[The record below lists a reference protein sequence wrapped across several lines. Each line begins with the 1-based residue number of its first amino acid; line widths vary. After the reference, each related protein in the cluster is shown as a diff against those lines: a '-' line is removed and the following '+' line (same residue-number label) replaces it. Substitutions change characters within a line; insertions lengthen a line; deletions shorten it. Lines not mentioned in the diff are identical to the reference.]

1 MRNSKK
7 EDQIHIGYLEES
19 PFGRIY
25 LAVSVHGLC
34 KVSSESQSITQFA
47 EEVEEIYPDME
58 IIFNNDYLSELITM
72 LDDYFSGEHHNIDF
86 PLDLNSMSPFGE
98 KILMACSKVGY
109 GETVS
114 YGELALRA
122 GSPGA
127 SRAVGTVMS
136 KNPLPI
142 VIPCHRVI
150 SASGNI
156 GGYTG
161 GLHKKR
167 LLMAIEGINV
177 N

>member
-1 MRNSKK
+1 MNNSNKTN
-7 EDQIHIGYLEES
+7 QVHIGYLEES
-19 PFGRIY
+19 PFGKIY
-25 LAVSVHGLC
+25 LAVSPHGIC
-34 KVSSESQSITQFA
+34 RVSSESQSITQFA
-47 EEVEEIYPDME
+47 EEVEEIYPSME
-58 IIFNNDYLSELITM
+58 IIFNNDLISELITK
-72 LDDYFSGEHHNIDF
+72 LDDYFSGGLHNIDC
-86 PLDLNSMSPFGE
+86 PLDLNSMTPFG
-98 KILMACSKVGY
+98 KRVLTACSKVGY
-109 GETVS
+109 GETLS

-150 SASGNI
+150 SASGKI

-167 LLMAIEGINV
+167 LLMTIEGIAV
-177 N
+177 D

>member
-1 MRNSKK
+1 LKRT
-7 EDQIHIGYLEES
+7 DQIHIGYLEES

-34 KVSSESQSITQFA
+34 KVSSESQTITQFV
-47 EEVEEIYPDME
+47 EEVEEIYPSVE
-58 IIFNNDYLSELITM
+58 IIFDNDSISELRRK
-72 LDDYFSGEHHNIDF
+72 LDDYFSGKRHNIDF
-86 PLDLNSMSPFGE
+86 PLDLNSMTSFG
-98 KILMACSKVGY
+98 KKVLTALCKVGY
-109 GETVS
+109 GETLS
-114 YGELALRA
+114 YGDLAMLS
-122 GSPGA
+122 GSPRA

-150 SASGNI
+150 SASGKI

-167 LLMAIEGINV
+167 LLMTIEGITV
-177 N
+177 D

>member
-1 MRNSKK
+1 MSKS
-7 EDQIHIGYLEES
+7 DSVNPIHIGYFDES

-25 LAVSVHGLC
+25 LAVSAHGLC
-34 KVSSESQSITQFA
+34 KVSSESETITQFA
-47 EEVEEIYPDME
+47 EEVEELYPSAE
-58 IIFNNDYLSELITM
+58 IIFDNDHLSELIRK
-72 LDDYFSGEHHNIDF
+72 LDDYFSGERHNIDY
-86 PLDLNSMSPFGE
+86 PLDLKSMTPFGE
-98 KILMACSKVGY
+98 KVLTACAKVGY

-114 YGELALRA
+114 YGDLALLA

-150 SASGNI
+150 SASGKI

-167 LLMAIEGINV
+167 LLMTIEGITIG
-177 N
+177 

>member
-1 MRNSKK
+1 MNQS
-7 EDQIHIGYLEES
+7 EIGNKVYIGFLDES

-34 KVSSESQSITQFA
+34 KVSSQSRSIAQFA
-47 EEVEEIYPDME
+47 EEVEEIYPSTE
-58 IIFNNDYLSELITM
+58 IVFNNDFLSELITK
-72 LDDYFSGEHHNIDF
+72 LDDYFSGERHNIDF
-86 PLDLNSMSPFGE
+86 PLDLNSMTPFGE
-98 KILMACSKVGY
+98 KVLMACSKVGY

-114 YGELALRA
+114 YGELALLSGR
-122 GSPGA
+122 PRA

-150 SASGNI
+150 SASGKI

-167 LLMAIEGINV
+167 LLMAIEGITV
-177 N
+177 D

>member
-7 EDQIHIGYLEES
+7 TDQIHIGYLEES

-25 LAVSVHGLC
+25 LAVSVHGLF
-34 KVSSESQSITQFA
+34 KVSSESQTINQFA
-47 EEVEEIYPDME
+47 EEIEEIYPSVE
-58 IIFNNDYLSELITM
+58 IIFNNDFLSELIM
-72 LDDYFSGEHHNIDF
+72 QFDDYFSGKRHNIDF
-86 PLDLNSMSPFGE
+86 PLDLNSMTPFGKKVLTALS
-98 KILMACSKVGY
+98 KIGY
-109 GETVS
+109 GETLS
-114 YGELALRA
+114 YGELAFLS
-122 GSPGA
+122 GSPRA

-150 SASGNI
+150 SASGKI

-167 LLMAIEGINV
+167 LLMTIEGITV
-177 N
+177 D

>member
-1 MRNSKK
+1 MSKSK
-7 EDQIHIGYLEES
+7 NMNPVHIGCLEES
-19 PFGRIY
+19 PFGSIY
-25 LAVSVHGLC
+25 LAVSPHGLC
-34 KVSSESQSITQFA
+34 RVSSECESIELFA
-47 EEVEEIYPDME
+47 EEVEDLYPYMD
-58 IIFNNDYLSELITM
+58 IVFDNGSISELIAK
-72 LDDYFSGEHHNIDF
+72 LNDYFSGKRNNIAF
-86 PLDLNSMSPFGE
+86 PLDLNSMTPFGR
-98 KILMACSKVGY
+98 KVLIACSKVAY

-150 SASGNI
+150 SASGKI

-167 LLMAIEGINV
+167 LLMAIEGITIA
-177 N
+177 

>member
-1 MRNSKK
+1 MDKSKRTNP
-7 EDQIHIGYLEES
+7 IHIGYLEES

-58 IIFNNDYLSELITM
+58 IIFNNDHLSELITM
-72 LDDYFSGEHHNIDF
+72 LDDYFSGEHHKIDF

-177 N
+177 D

>member
-1 MRNSKK
+1 MDKSKRTNP
-7 EDQIHIGYLEES
+7 IHIGYFEES

-86 PLDLNSMSPFGE
+86 PLDLNSMSQFGE
-98 KILMACSKVGY
+98 KVLIACSKVGY

-167 LLMAIEGINV
+167 LLMSIEGINV
-177 N
+177 D

>member
-1 MRNSKK
+1 MHKSKRTNA
-7 EDQIHIGYLEES
+7 IHIGYLEES
-19 PFGRIY
+19 PLGRIY

-34 KVSSESQSITQFA
+34 KVSSESQTITQFA
-47 EEVEEIYPDME
+47 EEVEEIYPSME
-58 IIFNNDYLSELITM
+58 IIFNNDLLSELMTK
-72 LDDYFSGEHHNIDF
+72 LKDYFSGERHNIDF
-86 PLDLNSMSPFGE
+86 PLDLNSMTHFGE
-98 KILMACSKVGY
+98 KVLMACSKVGY
-109 GETVS
+109 GETLS
-114 YGELALRA
+114 YGELAFRS

-150 SASGNI
+150 SASGKI

-167 LLMAIEGINV
+167 LLMTIEGISV
-177 N
+177 D

>member
-1 MRNSKK
+1 MKRSEIRNRVN
-7 EDQIHIGYLEES
+7 IGSLEES
-19 PFGRIY
+19 PLGRIY

-34 KVSSESQSITQFA
+34 KVSSESQSIDQFVEA
-47 EEVEEIYPDME
+47 VEEIYPSVE
-58 IIFNNDYLSELITM
+58 IIFDNDSIIELITK
-72 LDDYFSGEHHNIDF
+72 LDDYFSGRRRNIGF
-86 PLDLNSMSPFGE
+86 RLDLNSMTTFG
-98 KILMACSKVGY
+98 KKVLLACSKLEY

-122 GSPGA
+122 GSPRA

-150 SASGNI
+150 SASGKI

-167 LLMAIEGINV
+167 LLLAIENISI
-177 N
+177 

>member
-1 MRNSKK
+1 MNKSKRTNP
-7 EDQIHIGYLEES
+7 IHIGYLEES
-19 PFGRIY
+19 PVGRIY

-47 EEVEEIYPDME
+47 EEVEEIYPSKK
-58 IIFNNDYLSELITM
+58 IIFNNDAIAELILK
-72 LDDYFSGEHHNIDF
+72 LDDYFSGERHNIDF
-86 PLDLNSMSPFGE
+86 PLDLNSMTSFGE
-98 KILMACSKVGY
+98 KVLTACSKVRY
-109 GETVS
+109 GDTVS
-114 YGELALRA
+114 YGELAMLA

-136 KNPLPI
+136 KNPSPI

-150 SASGNI
+150 SASGKI

-167 LLMAIEGINV
+167 LLMEIEGIHID
-177 N
+177 

>member
-1 MRNSKK
+1 MRKSKRMSP
-7 EDQIHIGYLEES
+7 IHIGYLEDS

-34 KVSSESQSITQFA
+34 KVSSESQTITQFA
-47 EEVEEIYPDME
+47 EEVEEIYPSVE
-58 IIFNNDYLSELITM
+58 IIFNNDSLSELRRK
-72 LDDYFSGEHHNIDF
+72 LDEYFSGERHNIDI
-86 PLDLNSMSPFGE
+86 PLDLNSMTPFGR
-98 KILMACSKVGY
+98 KVLTSLSKVGY
-109 GETVS
+109 GETLS
-114 YGELALRA
+114 YGDLAMLS
-122 GSPGA
+122 GSPRA

-150 SASGNI
+150 SASGKI

-167 LLMAIEGINV
+167 LLMTIEGITV
-177 N
+177 D